1 MSDDTTF
8 YKLQYDKTVDK
19 DIDEWLNSF
28 PRSRKAEAVRHAL
41 RYYIAASKISKEP
54 FKMITDTQRSQQQ
67 SQTDKI
73 RPNIP
78 NATVET
84 DTPKKKPKLNMSS
97 FLNSNE

>member
-41 RYYIAASKISKEP
+41 RYYIAASKSSKEP

-67 SQTDKI
+67 IQTDKVSS
-73 RPNIP
+73 NTS
-78 NATVET
+78 NDTVEP
-84 DTPKKKPKLNMSS
+84 DTPKKKPKLNMKSILS
-97 FLNSNE
+97 ANE